1 MKRTLMWVAFIMV
14 TLFTQAQEIYLGGG
28 ISLWHN
34 TDLEKTSFSISPEIG
49 YVFSEKWAVG
59 AEIAYAH
66 NSYEGAFEATS
77 NAFVFAP
84 YARFS
89 FYENKIV
96 RLFLDMGM
104 GVSTMKVKDHDSY
117 NGFEIGLKPGLA
129 IKLNQ
134 HFSLVSRIGFAGYRD
149 DYFRGSDGLGVEL
162 DGENISLG
170 IEYEF

>member
-1 MKRTLMWVAFIMV
+1 M
-14 TLFTQAQEIYLGGG
+14 
-28 ISLWHN
+28 
-34 TDLEKTSFSISPEIG
+34 
-49 YVFSEKWAVG
+49 
-59 AEIAYAH
+59 
-66 NSYEGAFEATS
+66 
-77 NAFVFAP
+77 
-84 YARFS
+84 
-89 FYENKIV
+89 